1 MPSKQADFAVIGGGP
16 AGAAAALMLRRH
28 APGRSV
34 ILLEAGRHDRPK
46 PGEVLPAVAQGLLR
60 QLGMWTLFAE
70 ASFVENRALVSVWAD
85 EAPSERHSIF
95 SAQGPG
101 WQLDRARF
109 DRLMVE
115 GAKAAGVETRLGSA
129 VHSTVRD
136 DQGWRLKLAEADIV
150 ARAVIWATGRGWRL
164 ARCFGAK
171 LTVHNHLAAYTRF
184 FDHAPGDC
192 RMVIEARPEGW
203 WYSADLPGQRRVVA
217 CLTDPDLGRELRKAE
232 HWYRALAATRSIAPL
247 VPPGAVETASLVKPA
262 GTATIDPAAG
272 EGWVAAGD
280 SLFCADPLSSRGIV
294 HALRSGI
301 LAAYAAS
308 DMLEGRGDFARARYA
323 AIAAQGF
330 ADYVPALAAHYAA
343 AARWDT
349 PFWQRRLRSHGED
362 RAAIEDQAIW
372 AFSSG
377 EKRSNETRHP
387 GL

>member
-1 MPSKQADFAVIGGGP
+1 MPSEQADFAVIGGGP

-46 PGEVLPAVAQGLLR
+46 PGEVLPALAQALLR

-70 ASFVENRALVSVWAD
+70 AGFVENRALVSVWAN

-129 VHSTVRD
+129 VHSAVRD
-136 DQGWRLKLAEADIV
+136 DQGWRLKLVEGDVV
-150 ARAVIWATGRGWRL
+150 ARAVIWATGRSWRL
-164 ARCFGAK
+164 ARCFGAT
-171 LTVHNHLAAYTRF
+171 LQMHGHLAAYTRF
-184 FDHAPGDC
+184 FDRAPGDS

-217 CLTDPDLGRELRKAE
+217 CLTDPDLGSELRQAE

-247 VPPGAVETASLVKPA
+247 VPPDAVETASLVKSA

-349 PFWQRRLRSHGED
+349 PFWQRRRSHVED
-362 RAAIEDQAIW
+362 RAAIQEPAMSI
-372 AFSSG
+372 SSG
-377 EKRSNETRHP
+377 EKQSNETRHP